1 MSIFTTQAIVLAKQP
16 ALSEADC
23 FYVLFTE
30 NYGKIEARVKAA
42 LYCSSKLAGGL
53 EPVSLVEVMV
63 IRGKIRET
71 IGGVQLLKRFF
82 YPDIFTF
89 GLVSLARELFLHL
102 MRPGVIEKDLY
113 HYLVLYFQAMDQ
125 AASPAMKRLLTMRFV
140 WQMVKILGFGPS
152 FNGYQKFDL
161 SRECEKLLKWC
172 LGPKERGLPG
182 SGRGLQVENN
192 LLQEIEG
199 FTQKYLEQLVERDIH
214 SFHFISYA

>member
-30 NYGKIEARVKAA
+30 NYGKIEAQVKAA
-42 LYCSSKLAGGL
+42 LFCSSKLAGGL
-53 EPVSLVEVMV
+53 EPVSLVEAMI
-63 IRGKIRET
+63 IRGKNRET
-71 IGGVQLLKRFF
+71 IGGVQLLQRFF

-89 GLVSLARELFLHL
+89 GLVGLIRELFLKL

-113 HYLVLYFQAMDQ
+113 HYLALYFQAM
-125 AASPAMKRLLTMRFV
+125 AETATPEMKRLLTLRFI

-161 SRECEKLLKWC
+161 SVTGEKLLKWC
-172 LGPKERGLPG
+172 LGPKERGL
-182 SGRGLQVENN
+182 QVENN
-192 LLQEIEG
+192 LLQEVEG
-199 FTQKYLEQLVERDIH
+199 FTQKYLEQLVERDIY
-214 SFHFISYA
+214 SFRFISYA